1 MQTQLR
7 HKNPKKQGDFGLGI
21 AIGWATRAGYTV
33 SIPLT
38 DSQDYDLLIDDGT
51 VKRVQVKTTTYR
63 SRHGVYVAHLT
74 VQGGNRSWNGV
85 PKKLNPATI
94 DLLFIVTADFQRY
107 LFPVAAVQN
116 HAQLHLGR
124 DKAEYLIVG

>member
-7 HKNPKKQGDFGLGI
+7 HKNSKKQGDFGLGV
-21 AIGWATRAGYTV
+21 AIGWATRVRYTV
-33 SIPLT
+33 AIPLT

-74 VQGGNRSWNGV
+74 VSGGNRSWNGV

-107 LFPVAAVQN
+107 LFPVASVQN

-124 DKAEYLIVG
+124 DKTEYLIVD